1 MQNFSKCLAISL
13 IAGIAAGSAH
23 AQDWTGWYAGV
34 QVGSSNFELDSGPS
48 DDGPNFGLHAGY
60 RRQYPSGLVLGAEG
74 EFNNTDL
81 TLSGGDDVDGLCRLL
96 KGSIGYSYGDTLP
109 YVTAG
114 VSKLRSSDLG
124 DDYGLAVGAGVVH
137 RLNSRFSVGIEGV
150 YLDHSGVG
158 SGNDDASG
166 YSVSLRTSYHF

>member
-1 MQNFSKCLAISL
+1 MQNFRKCLAIAV
-13 IAGIAAGSAH
+13 IAGVAAGGAQ

-34 QVGSSNFELDSGPS
+34 QVGASNFELDSGAS
-48 DDGPNFGLHAGY
+48 GDGTNFGLHAGY

-81 TLSGGDDVDGLCRLL
+81 TLSDGNEVDGLCRLL
-96 KGSIGYSYGDTLP
+96 KGTVGYSYGDTLP

-124 DDYGLAVGAGVVH
+124 DDYGLAVGAGFAYRV
-137 RLNSRFSVGIEGV
+137 SPRFSVGVEGV

-158 SGNDDASG
+158 PGNDDANG
-166 YSVSLRTSYHF
+166 YSISLRTSYHF